1 MRLPF
6 RLPGPGIAI
15 LVAVAA
21 GVLLVL
27 LALDVRTWQTSV
39 SRDDM
44 RFRALPAHRSLWRP
58 QTLLPGDPAGRLLGT
73 GDTMQ
78 YRRALQLFW
87 FSRIGRN
94 SQVQEDLPTLRAE
107 AQAAVSTEIAG
118 GTTAAE
124 RATAANLLGVLTVTS
139 PTGSNDPNAIVK
151 VLKRATGY
159 FQRATALDPSNVDA
173 EQNLELVLRLRRPGK
188 GRFGRDARSGYG
200 FGRGRGAG
208 LIGSG
213 Y

>member
-1 MRLPF
+1 MRL
-6 RLPGPGIAI
+6 RVVGM
-15 LVAVAA
+15 LVAVAI

-27 LALDVRTWQTSV
+27 LAVDVRTWQTSV

-44 RFRALPAHRSLWRP
+44 RFRALPAHRNLWRP

-107 AQAAVSTEIAG
+107 AQDALSSEITG
-118 GTTAAE
+118 GKTAAE
-124 RATAANLLGVLTVTS
+124 RASAANLLGVIVVTS
-139 PTGSNDPNAIVK
+139 PTASNDPNAVTK
-151 VLKRATGY
+151 LLRRATGY

-173 EQNLELVLRLRRPGK
+173 EQNLELALRLRKPGK

>member
-1 MRLPF
+1 MV
-6 RLPGPGIAI
+6 IAM
-15 LVAVAA
+15 LVAVAI

-27 LALDVRTWQTSV
+27 LAVDVRTWQTSV

-44 RFRALPAHRSLWRP
+44 RFRALPAHRNLWRP

-107 AQAAVSTEIAG
+107 AQDALSSEISDG
-118 GTTAAE
+118 KTAAE
-124 RATAANLLGVLTVTS
+124 RASAANLLGVIVVTS
-139 PTGSNDPNAIVK
+139 PTASNDPSAVTK
-151 VLKRATGY
+151 LLRRATGY
-159 FQRATALDPSNVDA
+159 FQRATAFDSSNVDA
-173 EQNLELVLRLRRPGK
+173 EQNLELALRLRKPGK

>member
-1 MRLPF
+1 MRL
-6 RLPGPGIAI
+6 RVVIAM
-15 LVAVAA
+15 LVAVAI

-27 LALDVRTWQTSV
+27 LAVDVRTWQTSV

-44 RFRALPAHRSLWRP
+44 RFRALPAHRNLWRP

-107 AQAAVSTEIAG
+107 AQDALSSEISG
-118 GTTAAE
+118 GKTAAE
-124 RATAANLLGVLTVTS
+124 RASAANLLGVIVVTS
-139 PTGSNDPNAIVK
+139 PTASNDPSAVTK
-151 VLKRATGY
+151 LLRRATGY
-159 FQRATALDPSNVDA
+159 FQRATAFDPSNVDA
-173 EQNLELVLRLRRPGK
+173 EQNLELALRLRKPGK

>member
-1 MRLPF
+1 VRL
-6 RLPGPGIAI
+6 RVVIAM
-15 LVAVAA
+15 LVAVAI

-27 LALDVRTWQTSV
+27 LAVDVRTWQTSV

-44 RFRALPAHRSLWRP
+44 RFRALPAHRNLWRP

-107 AQAAVSTEIAG
+107 AQDALSSEISDG
-118 GTTAAE
+118 KTAAE
-124 RATAANLLGVLTVTS
+124 RASAANLLGVIVVTS
-139 PTGSNDPNAIVK
+139 PTASNDPSAVTK
-151 VLKRATGY
+151 LLRRATGY
-159 FQRATALDPSNVDA
+159 FQRATAFDPSNVDA
-173 EQNLELVLRLRRPGK
+173 EQNLELALRLRKPGK

>member
-1 MRLPF
+1 MRL
-6 RLPGPGIAI
+6 RVVGM
-15 LVAVAA
+15 LVAVAI

-27 LALDVRTWQTSV
+27 LAVDVRTWQTSV

-44 RFRALPAHRSLWRP
+44 RFRALPAHRNLWRP

-107 AQAAVSTEIAG
+107 AQDALSSEISNG
-118 GTTAAE
+118 KTAAE
-124 RATAANLLGVLTVTS
+124 RASAANLLGVIVVTS
-139 PTGSNDPNAIVK
+139 PTASNDPNAVTK
-151 VLKRATGY
+151 LLRRATGY

-173 EQNLELVLRLRRPGK
+173 EQNLELALRLRKPGK